1 RRKPVSLDSFSMSQ
15 PLKGPDVYKELAPVG
30 VPLASAVPPSQKEE
44 GWQGQG
50 GSECV
55 FLLADQHVLA
65 FDIVEAVPDIEH
77 RDLAWG
83 FRHGGVVTG
92 HRDEARA
99 RVGRGFA
106 GDAGGDESVGRRA
119 VGVVFP
125 VLGIPSGP
133 RLERPE
139 EQAAPTAKVL

>member
-1 RRKPVSLDSFSMSQ
+1 KPGASRRGRHSHRYEGHPAAHSWETRPRVECRRKPASLDSFSMSQ
-15 PLKGPDVYKELAPVG
+15 PLRGPDVYKELAPVG

-77 RDLAWG
+77 RDLAW
-83 FRHGGVVTG
+83 
-92 HRDEARA
+92 
-99 RVGRGFA
+99 
-106 GDAGGDESVGRRA
+106 
-119 VGVVFP
+119 
-125 VLGIPSGP
+125 
-133 RLERPE
+133 
-139 EQAAPTAKVL
+139 